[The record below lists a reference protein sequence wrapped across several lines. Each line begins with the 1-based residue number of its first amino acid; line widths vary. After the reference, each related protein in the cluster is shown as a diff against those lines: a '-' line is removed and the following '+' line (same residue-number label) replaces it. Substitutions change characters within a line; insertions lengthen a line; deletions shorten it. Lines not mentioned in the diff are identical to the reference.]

1 MREEGNSLLL
11 GTYEKGGVPWS
22 TKTTPWD
29 FEAQLLTPDLERIA
43 ESLDVGFS
51 HFPIFNE
58 IGIRQTI
65 NGPFTFAPDGNP
77 LIGPVR
83 SQPGH
88 WLACGV
94 MAGLSQGGGVGLAM
108 ANWITTG
115 DPGFDVWGMD
125 HARFGDWA
133 TPVYTNA
140 KVRENYG
147 RRFTITF
154 PNEELRAARPHLT
167 SPLYGRLQDRNAV
180 FGASYGLEQALWFQ
194 RAGEEPF
201 ETPTFRRSNA
211 FSVVAEEVA
220 AVRAGVGLMEITG
233 YAKYEFAGPGARG
246 FLDGL
251 LANWIP
257 PAGRLALSPMLN
269 HEGRLIGDFT
279 VGALSNVLGDE
290 RFLVFGSG
298 PAQHYHE
305 RWFREQIRLAG
316 VEGSVSLR
324 VHGNDLCGL
333 SVAGP
338 ASREVLSALVDVD
351 LDEFPFLSFT
361 EAHVGAVPVLFGRIS
376 FTGDLGYE
384 LWCAPDFA
392 GQLFDLVSTAGE
404 GHGMRLFGGRA
415 LNSLRLDKGW
425 GAWATEYRPIYDPYE
440 ANMGWMVRLD
450 KSFIGRDAAEAA
462 SKEPPKRR
470 LCLFSLDAG
479 EGPEAADCIGNEPIW
494 HDGEVVG
501 WVTSGGFAHHSGLS
515 MALGYVPDDV
525 AASEGPWEIEVLGR
539 RREASRLS
547 EPPFDPSGSRMR
559 A

>member
-1 MREEGNSLLL
+1 
-11 GTYEKGGVPWS
+11 
-22 TKTTPWD
+22 
-29 FEAQLLTPDLERIA
+29 
-43 ESLDVGFS
+43 
-51 HFPIFNE
+51 
-58 IGIRQTI
+58 
-65 NGPFTFAPDGNP
+65 
-77 LIGPVR
+77 
-83 SQPGH
+83 
-88 WLACGV
+88 
-94 MAGLSQGGGVGLAM
+94 
-108 ANWITTG
+108 
-115 DPGFDVWGMD
+115 
-125 HARFGDWA
+125 
-133 TPVYTNA
+133 
-140 KVRENYG
+140 
-147 RRFTITF
+147 
-154 PNEELRAARPHLT
+154 
-167 SPLYGRLQDRNAV
+167 RLQDRNAV

-279 VGALSNVLGDE
+279 VGALSSVLGDE

-425 GAWATEYRPIYDPYE
+425 GSWATEYRPIYDPYE

-525 AASEGPWEIEVLGR
+525 AASDGPWEIEVLGR

-547 EPPFDPSGSRMR
+547 EPPFDASGSRMR